1 MEGLFF
7 IPLVLVLFI
16 LSCLFGRSATRA
28 NTYLNAIR
36 FYLLGLFA
44 GAVGYAYVVS
54 EQFREAE
61 AAVDVNF
68 LGALRRSTEYRNLF
82 IAYTTFF
89 WGVLLFK
96 FVLERLIAKYFLK
109 DESAT

>member
-16 LSCLFGRSATRA
+16 LSCLFGRSAIKA
-28 NTYLNAIR
+28 NTYLNSIQ

-44 GAVGYAYVVS
+44 GAVGYAYIVN

-82 IAYTTFF
+82 IAYTTVF
-89 WGVLLFK
+89 WGVLFIQVCPGK
-96 FVLERLIAKYFLK
+96 VDRKIFSKR
-109 DESAT
+109 